1 MKKGLVLFLTL
12 CLLLAGCGKD
22 PDPVNTTAGTTAAPT
37 TEATTVPPTTEPE
50 TEPTTEPTTVP
61 TTEPE
66 PAFRS
71 PLTGEGMEEQM
82 VNRPIAV
89 VVNNVKAAQP
99 QHGVSDADILY
110 EILAEGG
117 VTRCLAVFSDISM
130 VGDIGSVR
138 SARTYFID
146 LARAY
151 DAILIHAGKSE
162 YAQKEFSSSGMNH
175 FDGLSGM
182 AASYFYRS
190 TARKNA
196 GYSYEHTLFT
206 SGDRIA
212 KLLAKQD
219 KYDLT
224 REAIDFGWTFAEEP
238 QLEGE
243 AANKIVVQFLKGGK
257 KKTTL
262 EYNAETGL
270 YEAYQHNGEYID
282 GNSGETLSFRN
293 VVIIKARTTYDND
306 GSHQFVDLVATGD
319 GWYACDGKI
328 VPIKWTRTEKKGPFI
343 FTHTD
348 GTPIE
353 LGVGKSYMAVTP
365 GTGVITYE

>member
-1 MKKGLVLFLTL
+1 MSEVFQDRVVKIKVIGVGG
-12 CLLLAGCGKD
+12 AGNNVINRMIDSGVAGVD
-22 PDPVNTTAGTTAAPT
+22 FVAINTDKQDLNKSTCKNKVQIG
-37 TEATTVPPTTEPE
+37 EK
-50 TEPTTEPTTVP
+50 
-61 TTEPE
+61 
-66 PAFRS
+66 
-71 PLTGEGMEEQM
+71 LTGGMGAGSK
-82 VNRPIAV
+82 P
-89 VVNNVKAAQP
+89 
-99 QHGVSDADILY
+99 
-110 EILAEGG
+110 
-117 VTRCLAVFSDISM
+117 
-130 VGDIGSVR
+130 DIGRR
-138 SARTYFID
+138 SAEES
-146 LARAY
+146 RA
-151 DAILIHAGKSE
+151 
-162 YAQKEFSSSGMNH
+162 Q
-175 FDGLSGM
+175 
-182 AASYFYRS
+182 
-190 TARKNA
+190 
-196 GYSYEHTLFT
+196 
-206 SGDRIA
+206 IA
-212 KLLAKQD
+212 KILEKQD
-219 KYDLT
+219 KYELT
-224 REAIDFGWTFAEEP
+224 REVIDFGWTFAEEP

-328 VPIKWTRTEKKGPFI
+328 VPIKWTRTEEKGPFI